1 MTLLALIFTLLA
13 LAALAAGWVVAAL
26 EGARAEALAGPVGP
40 VRRGVLL
47 LWPFAADRGTTA
59 NAHARRAGKAQI
71 AIIASVMVAVAAA
84 STYTNLK
91 RPRPAEPAP
100 ASMPAPAPSKS

>member
-1 MTLLALIFTLLA
+1 MTLLALILTLLS
-13 LAALAAGWVVAAL
+13 LAALAAGWVVAGL

-40 VRRGVLL
+40 VRRGILFV
-47 LWPFAADRGTTA
+47 WPFAANRGAAA
-59 NAHARRAGKAQI
+59 NDHARRAGKAQI

-84 STYTNLK
+84 SIYTNLK
-91 RPRPAEPAP
+91 RPRPAVPAP